1 MPLSHF
7 PVPVKSSNG
16 SLYVSSYRCRPR
28 HKISGSPIRIH
39 AVPSD
44 KQPSLSLLSD
54 LSSRY
59 ITVPSAV
66 GVDTSIMSSSERL
79 GISLHIPRFLPL
91 PKSLSIISFIKTP
104 LGDSEA
110 VVYQL
115 SVLSSFVKVKPMRI
129 APNTTTVTP
138 VMIHEVLL
146 RPLSCNF
153 PTTVL

>member
-1 MPLSHF
+1 M
-7 PVPVKSSNG
+7 KSSNG

-44 KQPSLSLLSD
+44 KQPRLSLLSD

-59 ITVPSAV
+59 VTVPLAV
-66 GVDTSIMSSSERL
+66 GVETSMMSSSERS
-79 GISLHIPRFLPL
+79 GMSLHIPRFLPL
-91 PKSLSIISFIKTP
+91 PKSLSIISFINTP
-104 LGDSEA
+104 SLDTEA

-115 SVLSSFVKVKPMRI
+115 SVLSSLTRLKTMRKPDNNR
-129 APNTTTVTP
+129 TTTPVT
-138 VMIHEVLL
+138 IHPDLL
-146 RPLSCNF
+146 RLLSCNF

>member
-1 MPLSHF
+1 M
-7 PVPVKSSNG
+7 KSSNG

-59 ITVPSAV
+59 VTVSLAV
-66 GVDTSIMSSSERL
+66 GVETSMMSSSERS
-79 GISLHIPRFLPL
+79 GMSLHIPRFLPL
-91 PKSLSIISFIKTP
+91 PKSLSIISFINTP
-104 LGDSEA
+104 SLDTEA

-115 SVLSSFVKVKPMRI
+115 SVLSSLTRLKTMRKPDKNR
-129 APNTTTVTP
+129 TTIPVT
-138 VMIHEVLL
+138 IHPDLL
-146 RPLSCNF
+146 RLLSCNF